1 MRIEASQIN
10 LMGIIFSV
18 FWYAI
23 YALAL
28 LLLSA
33 SRLRLVLD
41 PSKRMAVQSQSKFN
55 AVKNPL
61 NYKTT

>member
-1 MRIEASQIN
+1 MN
-10 LMGIIFSV
+10 LTGMICGL

-33 SRLRLVLD
+33 SRIRLALD
-41 PSKRMAVQSQSKFN
+41 SSKRMAVQPKSKLTT
-55 AVKNPL
+55 AKSSL

>member
-1 MRIEASQIN
+1 MRIEASPIN

-28 LLLSA
+28 VLLSV
-33 SRLRLVLD
+33 SRLRLILD
-41 PSKRMAVQSQSKFN
+41 PSKRVALQTQSKFTP
-55 AVKNPL
+55 VKNSL